1 MRLKSLIGEYTLNAT
16 MAAEGIGKQLCLSH
30 ALLPLRYNP
39 NLGLLDYNLC
49 EEEGAD
55 RNPIAESD
63 SVVFAYLFYL
73 RVLYAYYIG
82 YS

>member
-1 MRLKSLIGEYTLNAT
+1 VAGFRQLMVPGLQQTDIGV
-16 MAAEGIGKQLCLSH
+16 
-30 ALLPLRYNP
+30 
-39 NLGLLDYNLC
+39 LC

-55 RNPIAESD
+55 RDPIAESD

-82 YS
+82 YSSLAYNIIRPAVVQISY